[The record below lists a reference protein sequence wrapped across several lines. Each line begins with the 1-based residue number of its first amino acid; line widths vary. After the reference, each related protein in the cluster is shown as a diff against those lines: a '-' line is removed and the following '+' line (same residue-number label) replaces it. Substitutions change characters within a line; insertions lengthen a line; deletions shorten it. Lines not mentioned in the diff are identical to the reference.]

1 MLLVMPSVNT
11 LPGLKQVVGA
21 LVFGANRPL
30 RIKEIRNCLVEV
42 AERDPELAVY
52 AEVDDK
58 QIKEALAELEKNL
71 TSQHVGFTLYET
83 ASGYRI
89 RSDAECGRW
98 LRHLLRAKP
107 TRLSQSAL
115 ETLAII
121 AYRQPISKADIEAVR
136 GVSIGHVIKPLMEMH
151 LVRIAGRSDLPGKP
165 FLYGTTQTFLEHFG
179 LKGLKDLDK
188 MAPTVLSRREL
199 KDADEI
205 RAKKKTKPEPEEAEL
220 ELDLN
225 PPAEKQEQK
234 DGEPED
240 AQ

>member
-1 MLLVMPSVNT
+1 MPSVNA

-30 RIKEIRNCLVEV
+30 KIKELRNCLIEV
-42 AERDPELAVY
+42 AESDPELAVY
-52 AEVDDK
+52 ADVDDK
-58 QIKEALAELEKNL
+58 LIKEALTELQTDL
-71 TSQHVGFTLYET
+71 TNNHVGFTLHET

-107 TRLSQSAL
+107 TRLSQSSL

-121 AYRQPISKADIEAVR
+121 AYRQPISKADIESVR
-136 GVSIGHVIKPLMEMH
+136 GVSVSHVIKPLMEMH
-151 LVRIAGRSDLPGKP
+151 LVRIAGRSELPGRP

-179 LKGLKDLDK
+179 LKSLKELDK

-199 KDADEI
+199 KSADEK
-205 RAKKKTKPEPEEAEL
+205 RSRKSEKPEEAEL
-220 ELDLN
+220 QLN
-225 PPAEKQEQK
+225 LET
-234 DGEPED
+234 PED
-240 AQ
+240 TQGGE